1 MTDIPELK
9 IGHCA
14 ADGLIL
20 LEQDSGGN
28 IDRVALH
35 RVHVRYLAE
44 QFGLVAAG
52 DLQTNRAIARLEQR
66 LQLLRDRIDHLAD
79 YLALH
84 SDHKHADLSYE
95 TTYARASADIAH
107 ALCDD
112 LQPAD
117 SAFDLAPNE
126 AESKPAQG
134 SLL

>member
-1 MTDIPELK
+1 MIRQLWTV
-9 IGHCA
+9 GHSNLTIEGFIA
-14 ADGLIL
+14 IL
-20 LEQDSGGN
+20 RE
-28 IDRVALH
+28 H
-35 RVHVRYLAE
+35 
-44 QFGLVAAG
+44 
-52 DLQTNRAIARLEQR
+52 
-66 LQLLRDRIDHLAD
+66 RIDHLAD